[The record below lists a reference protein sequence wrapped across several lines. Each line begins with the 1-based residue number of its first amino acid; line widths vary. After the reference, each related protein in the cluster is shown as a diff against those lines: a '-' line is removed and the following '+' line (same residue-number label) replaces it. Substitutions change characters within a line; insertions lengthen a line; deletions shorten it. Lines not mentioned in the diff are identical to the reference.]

1 MLVLKKEMKGC
12 KVRLKTQKSKQNDK
26 HKEEGRSFGAVCRF
40 IDQEIKNGNYTSET
54 FKPLALESI
63 INKGAYKT
71 IKPLLNEKE
80 LTRKYHSAFTVC
92 GIANRLDKI
101 ALEIKKAN
109 KKERETKKLYKK
121 VA

>member
-40 IDQEIKNGNYTSET
+40 IDKEIKNGNYTSET

-121 VA
+121 IA

>member
-40 IDQEIKNGNYTSET
+40 IDKEIKNGNYTSET